1 MSCGPHLFADYVMLY
16 RVAPPLVFGN
26 AAAPGPTMRILEDT
40 PSHLALRDRTLWLSA
55 ILIGAAVLLAVG
67 VVRDR
72 EPRLLIPAGLFV
84 IFALAFLRATDVTF
98 DKIARTCVIRRL
110 DVLRLT
116 RIQLGFD
123 DIMDARIETEP
134 MPDAPA
140 APSCRLSLVTQSA
153 VMPLTASYEPSRE
166 RYDAMREA
174 VLDAIFNDG
183 PRRAAAD
190 PIQLLV
196 KEGRIIDAV
205 SMLRVREGIDLKTAR
220 ERVKALQN
228 APDL

>member
-1 MSCGPHLFADYVMLY
+1 MPLDPGRQCGFWKIHL
-16 RVAPPLVFGN
+16 
-26 AAAPGPTMRILEDT
+26 
-40 PSHLALRDRTLWLSA
+40 HLALRDRTLWLSA

-140 APSCRLSLVTQSA
+140 VPSCRLSLVTQSA

-174 VLDAIFNDG
+174 VLDAIVNNR
-183 PRRAAAD
+183 PRPVAAD
-190 PIQLLV
+190 PVHLLV

-205 SMLRVREGIDLKTAR
+205 SMLRVRESLDLKTAR